1 MKRARFSEEQIIS
14 ILKEAAAGGKV
25 TELCRRHGIS
35 DATFYTWRS
44 KYGGLEISEMRRIRQ
59 LEEENRRLK
68 SIVADHALDIRALKD
83 VAGKKLLGPAVKR
96 AMVAKVMTT
105 QALSQRRACGLIGI
119 TRRGLQRA
127 SAEDRNQNLRQRL
140 RELAEQRRRWG
151 CPMLYLVLRREGW
164 RANYKRVERLYR
176 EEGLALRR
184 RRRRKRLSH
193 LRVVRERPVA
203 ANQTWAVDFIHDSLI
218 SGWRFRAFAVL
229 DEWSRES
236 LAIEVD
242 VSLTGERVTRVLE
255 RLRSRRGLPTVIQSD
270 NGPELGGRVHR
281 SVGLVRTACGC
292 SSLNRA
298 SRFRTRT
305 SRGSMRAYGGTA

>member
-1 MKRARFSEEQIIS
+1 M
-14 ILKEAAAGGKV
+14 
-25 TELCRRHGIS
+25 
-35 DATFYTWRS
+35 
-44 KYGGLEISEMRRIRQ
+44 
-59 LEEENRRLK
+59 
-68 SIVADHALDIRALKD
+68 
-83 VAGKKLLGPAVKR
+83 KR

-105 QALSQRRACGLIGI
+105 HALSQRRACGLIGI

-127 SAEDRNQNLRQRL
+127 SAEDRNHNLRQRL

-164 RANYKRVERLYR
+164 RANHKRVERLYR

-218 SGWRFRAFAVL
+218 SGRRFRAFAVL

-270 NGPELGGRVHR
+270 NGPELRGRVLDQWAYENGVRLQFIEPGKPIQNAYIESFNARLREECLNEHVFVSLDDAR
-281 SVGLVRTACGC
+281 NKIEKWRVEYNRERPHSGLGNLTPEEFAAKNQMSSAVARTAWPAADQELAGAPQ
-292 SSLNRA
+292 RA
-298 SRFRTRT
+298 PASDPKL
-305 SRGSMRAYGGTA
+305 GSFSTLESV